1 MLSALHL
8 CAGWRVAFWYS
19 AIVSVTQTWVSVMSD
34 SDLTNYQKEEIRL
47 RERELDLRALEIK
60 IASKKDVWSLW
71 SSPVVAAIFT
81 GVIAIIAESI
91 VSYQQSAHQFRL
103 SYDQDRAQMA
113 VDILRSDPDVT
124 GPAIRGWAMNV
135 LDETSSVPL
144 PEQMPEDLW
153 DQPRPG
159 YDRQQ

>member
-1 MLSALHL
+1 
-8 CAGWRVAFWYS
+8 
-19 AIVSVTQTWVSVMSD
+19 MSD
-34 SDLTNYQKEEIRL
+34 SDLTSYQKEEIRL

-91 VSYQQSAHQFRL
+91 ISYQQSAHQFSL
-103 SYDQDRAQMA
+103 SYDQDRTQMA
-113 VDILRSDPDVT
+113 VDILRSDPEVT

-135 LDETSSVPL
+135 LDETSNIPL
-144 PEQMPEDLW
+144 PDQMLEDLR
-153 DQPRPG
+153 DQPPPG